1 MLTKGLFFAGTF
13 CCAATLLLASTVGVN
28 AWRNSESP
36 LTTVDRFAHRW
47 DLCSCDGGSATAAAV
62 AGAFCRPTPDDTAS
76 EATGSSVAA
85 AVPAVA
91 DITLDDLEP
100 YELTVVAYLA
110 DRVAAENGVPDFTAT
125 EIEEATGVSSA
136 GLDQARLRT
145 GVYLELL
152 RRGAD
157 VTSLFGSL
165 SCSRLSACSVH
176 RNLAGASG
184 AELAAYEAER
194 ARDGESYSDWLAPS
208 LALPTLDGGTFSL
221 GEQRGHPL
229 ALVFLAGHCRHS
241 MDTVPLITALRARH
255 ADDGLI
261 IVPIYV
267 NSGSPEDVASWL
279 TRTGMAG
286 PVAVD
291 QNGELATLMETT
303 LVPSTL
309 LVNSQGQVVQRLVG
323 FKDLSALDQ
332 ALAELVD
339 G

>member
-1 MLTKGLFFAGTF
+1 MFTKGLFLAGTF
-13 CCAATLLLASTVGVN
+13 CCAATLLLASTVGVT
-28 AWRNSESP
+28 AWRHDESP
-36 LTTVDRFAHRW
+36 LVTMDRYAHRW
-47 DLCSCDGGSATAAAV
+47 NICSCDGGGVAAAS
-62 AGAFCRPTPDDTAS
+62 ADSFCRPSPDDTAA
-76 EATGSSVAA
+76 ETGGSGGGGA

-91 DITLDDLEP
+91 DITLDELEP
-100 YELTVVAYLA
+100 HELTVVAYLA
-110 DRVAAENGVPDFTAT
+110 DRIAAEGGLPDFTGA
-125 EIEEATGVSSA
+125 EIEEATHVSSA

-176 RNLAGASG
+176 GNLAGASG
-184 AELAAYEAER
+184 DELAAYEAER
-194 ARDGESYSDWLAPS
+194 ARDGESYSGWLAPS
-208 LALPTLDGGTFSL
+208 MALPTLDGGTFSP
-221 GEQRGHPL
+221 GEQKGHPL

-241 MDTVPLITALRARH
+241 MDTLPTITALRARH
-255 ADDGLI
+255 ANDGLI
-261 IVPIYV
+261 IVPVYV
-267 NSGSPEDVASWL
+267 NSGTPEDVASWL

-291 QNGELATLMETT
+291 QNGELATLMQTT

-323 FKDLSALDQ
+323 FKDLSELDQ
-332 ALAELVD
+332 ALSKLVD